1 MIDMRLAISPQG
13 ELLQNKEFGGGFQIE
28 THVYFP
34 ISALFCLKLHHT
46 PDANSSIHF
55 VLC

>member
-46 PDANSSIHF
+46 PDANSSVHF